1 MYTTQATLRAG
12 LEGAS
17 MYTTQATLRAVG
29 PRGGGRQY
37 CGGPAG
43 MFTAGTLRPV
53 AVPAVAVPAVG
64 PGYHRLGTACALGA
78 SAHARALVE

>member
-1 MYTTQATLRAG
+1 
-12 LEGAS
+12 
-17 MYTTQATLRAVG
+17 
-29 PRGGGRQY
+29 
-37 CGGPAG
+37 